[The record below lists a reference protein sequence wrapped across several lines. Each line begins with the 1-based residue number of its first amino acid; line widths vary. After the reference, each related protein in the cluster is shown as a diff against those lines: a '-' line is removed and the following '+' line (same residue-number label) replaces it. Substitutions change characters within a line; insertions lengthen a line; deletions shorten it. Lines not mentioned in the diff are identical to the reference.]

1 MNTLQ
6 NIYDKLAKYK
16 TELVSQQIELSLL
29 ADIKAEAKKVDA
41 QLQTLADQ
49 TDSIFLS
56 LEKTYKLSTGLLTIN
71 ENIKEQEEKVKKAR
85 IDLANLMDNKALIE
99 KERAKLKS
107 QVQGEL
113 KALSDRNKNIET
125 IYIKTNTAYKS
136 LIESRTKIYAEA
148 NAMGADISV
157 EMKNVNET
165 IQATD
170 IATDESYKSYYKEF
184 GALYSKAYDIA
195 EKSK

>member
-125 IYIKTNTAYKS
+125 IYIKTNAAYKS
-136 LIESRTKIYAEA
+136 LIQARTKIYAEA
-148 NAMGADISV
+148 NAMGADISA
-157 EMKNVNET
+157 EMKNVNRT
-165 IQATD
+165 IQDTD